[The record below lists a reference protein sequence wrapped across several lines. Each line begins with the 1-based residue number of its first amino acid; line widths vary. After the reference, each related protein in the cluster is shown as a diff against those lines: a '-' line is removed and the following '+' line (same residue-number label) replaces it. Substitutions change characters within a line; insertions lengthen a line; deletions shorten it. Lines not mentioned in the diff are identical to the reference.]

1 MRRFIFWATI
11 ASGVVAA
18 YMMLRR
24 GEPIGQVA
32 QKTIGN
38 PVGSLVNEVKHSAA

>member
-18 YMMLRR
+18 YMMYRR
-24 GEPIGQVA
+24 GESLPKIAGKTVLNPI
-32 QKTIGN
+32 
-38 PVGSLVNEVKHSAA
+38 GSLVNELKTS